1 MTLCIIGG
9 DERMGLLPRF
19 LAEKCLAAQPQV
31 TSRDELYGYF
41 EDLILRS
48 DAVILPIPL
57 TRDGKALFA
66 PHFSATVEL
75 GRLLGICAA
84 ANKPVFTGSAPE
96 WVMQKYDNVT
106 DYGKSER
113 FLRKN
118 ARLTAE
124 GTLSQ
129 MIAKSDGTLYGSNIL
144 IVGGGRI
151 ARELYRL
158 LKPFTDDI
166 TVAARRAE
174 VRGSFESG
182 GAKAIDTSDL
192 SLCGYGYVI
201 NTVPKMLIDE
211 KALYTSASDAMLFDL
226 ATSPCGIDFEAAKRL
241 GLNAYLLS
249 GVPGKCSPSA
259 AAKVI
264 ADEIEAII
272 KWNDLL

>member
-9 DERMGLLPRF
+9 DERMRLLPRF

-31 TSRDELYGYF
+31 TSRDELYGYL
-41 EDLILRS
+41 ESIILHS

-57 TRDGKALFA
+57 TRDGKALSA
-66 PHFSATVEL
+66 PHFSAEVEL
-75 GRLLGICAA
+75 SWLLDICAA
-84 ANKPVFTGSAPE
+84 AKKQVLAGSVPE
-96 WVMQKYDNVT
+96 WVMREYDNVT
-106 DYGKSER
+106 DYAKSER
-113 FLRKN
+113 FLQKN

-129 MIAKSDGTLYGSNIL
+129 MIAKSSGTLYGSNIL

-151 ARELYRL
+151 ARELFRL
-158 LKPFTDDI
+158 LRSFTDNI

-192 SLCGYGYVI
+192 SLCGYDYVI

-211 KALYTSASDAMLFDL
+211 KALYTAAPDAMLFDL

-241 GLNAYLLS
+241 GINAYLLS

-272 KWNDLL
+272 KGNDLL